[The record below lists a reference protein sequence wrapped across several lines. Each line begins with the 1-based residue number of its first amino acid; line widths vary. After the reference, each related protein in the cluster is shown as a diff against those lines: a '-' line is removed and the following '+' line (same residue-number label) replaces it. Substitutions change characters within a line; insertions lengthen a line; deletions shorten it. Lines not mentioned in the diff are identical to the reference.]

1 MFAFLIRHSLVFMF
15 LSAVLGFVLPDLS
28 SHFFVFLPYILFC
41 LMTLT
46 LLGIRQNELLRRLKK
61 VSVWGYAFVH
71 SAVYMLLVGCI
82 ANLFHLDKSLQLA
95 MVSVAATG
103 SLFAT
108 PAIVRALGFD
118 SIEAMAMT
126 IASTLLLPAAIF
138 VTLLAYHPGHIS
150 LDLTSY
156 MLRLVIFI
164 FGPMFFSYLIHKA
177 IQRDTLNTI
186 LNRISP
192 YTILFVLAFPF
203 GLVGSFRQ
211 LFDRNPHNALIYL
224 VIAIL
229 LCCLF
234 FIISYWVYRKSGKEF
249 ALTAAITSGNRNVL
263 LTYTIAGG
271 LLGPA
276 FLPLAGALQIPTSL
290 LPVVTRYLSRRIG

>member
-15 LSAVLGFVLPDLS
+15 LSAVLGFALPDLS
-28 SHFFVFLPYILFC
+28 GHFFVFLPYTLFC

-61 VSVWGYAFVH
+61 IRVWGYAFIH
-71 SAVYMLLVGCI
+71 SAVYMLFVGCI
-82 ANLFHLDKSLQLA
+82 AGLFHFDKNLQLA

-138 VTLLAYHPGHIS
+138 ITLLVYHSGHIS

-156 MLRLVIFI
+156 MSRLIIFI
-164 FGPMFFSYLIHKA
+164 FGPMFFSFFIHKT
-177 IQRDTLNTI
+177 IPKNTLNSI

-203 GLVGSFRQ
+203 GLVGSFRK
-211 LFDRNPHNALIYL
+211 LFDGNPYDAFIYL
-224 VIAIL
+224 MVAVL
-229 LCCLF
+229 LCCVF
-234 FIISYWVYRKSGKEF
+234 FIVSYWVYRKSGKEF

-290 LPVVTRYLSRRIG
+290 LPVITRYLSRRIG